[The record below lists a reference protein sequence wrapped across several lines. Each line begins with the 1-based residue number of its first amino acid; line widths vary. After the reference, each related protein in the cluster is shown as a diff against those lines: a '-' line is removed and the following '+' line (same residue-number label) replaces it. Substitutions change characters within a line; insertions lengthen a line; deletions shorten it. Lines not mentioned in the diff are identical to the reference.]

1 MATRSR
7 VSAIRGY
14 RATGGDYWS
23 QPTPFQGGDVSGPAI
38 FAKIGH
44 GLIARRRA
52 QSAMAQLERQSA
64 LQEELTRA
72 QIANLN
78 SLATSRGQADQTYD
92 LTIPGQD
99 QGATIGPPQPEVIRG
114 LKPNE
119 YATQRRLYYPEPGQ
133 APQVNPET
141 ARHNLVMEGQRER
154 ALGISQ
160 QRADAAG
167 KATRAYTAAQ
177 AELGN
182 ITAEE
187 KRREGDIESKVGAR
201 AAVYRLRA
209 GQDQPD
215 AIRKQA
221 LSWLGADPE
230 TDLKDA
236 DYQKYVD
243 GFAKEYVRRHK
254 EEAMVLVRRSNLGRR
269 SQAEAVT
276 KQAAGILQAQN
287 ADQQLLE
294 QFKSIIEAP
303 DEEQP

>member
-52 QSAMAQLERQSA
+52 QQAMAQLSRESA

-78 SLATSRGQADQTYD
+78 SLATSRGATEQTYD

-99 QGATIGPPQPEVIRG
+99 QGAMIGPTQPEVIRG

-119 YATQRRLYYPEPGQ
+119 YATQRRLYYPEPKTPTEITPYQQQSLDLRRRG
-133 APQVNPET
+133 
-141 ARHNLVMEGQRER
+141 
-154 ALGISQ
+154 LGLAQ
-160 QRADAAG
+160 QRLDKAG
-167 KATRAYTAAQ
+167 AQSQEWRAAQ
-177 AELGN
+177 AELAN
-182 ITAEE
+182 INADETVAEQKAKNIALGE
-187 KRREGDIESKVGAR
+187 ANIYG
-201 AAVYRLRA
+201 LRA
-209 GQDQPD
+209 VSKDKAMSAA
-215 AIRKQA
+215 AIQA
-221 LSWLGADPE
+221 LGGNPGSGFE
-230 TDLKDA
+230 GSDLL
-236 DYQKYVD
+236 QYVD
-243 GFAKEYVRRHK
+243 
-254 EEAMVLVRRSNLGRR
+254 NLKKDYIGRR
-269 SQAEAVT
+269 VSNAMTHVKLKNQPRRTRAEAVT
-276 KQAAGILQAQN
+276 QEAASLGVN

-294 QFKSIIEAP
+294 QLKSIIEAP